1 MPKWLTF
8 CRVKYDKYIHHKP
21 PGSQAQSVVGQEL
34 TWCDALSGR
43 LAAWGP
49 YDEGETCVML
59 FMLCSCRQCLYSLCT
74 VQVAGKRLNT
84 SNAPA
89 SAESLFLK
97 KIQSLRLVLSS
108 HWACRML
115 GVCELDRDACILKT
129 LYSKSAAHWLK
140 EVQGLFA
147 AVYMCSSCLTLYHA
161 HQTGLLGKFV
171 EQEAF
176 TVRTH
181 AVIPKEQFFSGL
193 LVGF

>member
-1 MPKWLTF
+1 
-8 CRVKYDKYIHHKP
+8 
-21 PGSQAQSVVGQEL
+21 
-34 TWCDALSGR
+34 
-43 LAAWGP
+43 
-49 YDEGETCVML
+49 
-59 FMLCSCRQCLYSLCT
+59 
-74 VQVAGKRLNT
+74 
-84 SNAPA
+84 
-89 SAESLFLK
+89 
-97 KIQSLRLVLSS
+97 
-108 HWACRML
+108 ML

-161 HQTGLLGKFV
+161 HQTGLLGNFV